1 MMPIPLC
8 DVVERCG
15 GCPWLAFGAADE
27 RAHKSHLV
35 DVLLNNLGLAGIR
48 ADFFESPL
56 RIGYRNRIRLR
67 IDDQGRICFFN
78 SEKSPHCAALRP
90 ELRQFVAQLLQWAA
104 AHTGRLTSFA
114 HLEARALDDLG
125 RAGLLLTY
133 HATAESNEPLIAEL
147 TEHFSPCIVSTDR
160 HSQLA
165 WQRFSVHDG
174 TYSLVPLNGFIQI
187 NPAVNRILVDQVVQ
201 SVLDSNWGSF
211 VDLYGGA
218 GNFALPL
225 AHAGLKGALVERN
238 RDCVRAASQAAL
250 VQGISHLELHG
261 GDAIEVGRRYLSEN
275 RAFDAIVVDPPRA
288 GVRDGLQVVSALA
301 RGAIVYC
308 SCNLESLERDLR
320 ELIAAGWSLHR
331 LATFDMFPGT
341 QHLEAVAWLTVDSR

>member
-1 MMPIPLC
+1 MNPVSSC

-27 RAHKSHLV
+27 RAHKSNRV
-35 DVLLNNLGLAGIR
+35 EALLDNLGLAGIR
-48 ADFFESPL
+48 ADFFESPQ

-67 IDDQGRICFFN
+67 IDDQGRIRFFN

-90 ELRQFVAQLLQWAA
+90 ELRQFVAQLQQWAA

-114 HLEARALDDLG
+114 HLEARTLDDLG

-133 HATAESNEPLIAEL
+133 HATAESNEPLIAKL

-160 HSQLA
+160 HAQLA

-174 TYSLVPLNGFIQI
+174 TYLLVPLNGFIQI
-187 NPAVNRILVDQVVQ
+187 NPAVNHILVDQVVQ
-201 SVLDSNWGSF
+201 SVLDCKWGSF

-225 AHAGLKGALVERN
+225 AHAGLQGALVERN
-238 RDCVRAASQAAL
+238 LDCVRAASQAAL
-250 VQGISHLELHG
+250 AQGISHIELQG
-261 GDAIEVGRRYLSEN
+261 GDAIELGRRYLSEN
-275 RAFDAIVVDPPRA
+275 RAFDAVVVDPPRA
-288 GVRDGLQVVSALA
+288 GVRGGLQVVSALA
-301 RGAIVYC
+301 RRAIVYC

-320 ELIAAGWSLHR
+320 ELTTDGWSLHR
-331 LATFDMFPGT
+331 LAAFDMFPGT
-341 QHLEAVAWLTVDSR
+341 HQVEAVAWLAHNSR